1 MIRSRKAG
9 FTLLEVLIAVFVLG
23 IAGALINQ
31 MMFQAKTQM
40 ATTNRRVEALGHAE
54 EMTRKLLSDARAGNV
69 PELGITDGAVG
80 GDGLEEE
87 PSGWLWQME
96 IDEYEIDLPEE
107 LEEFAPTSPLFLDKK
122 APRARR
128 FPVMRT
134 VSITV
139 HQADQAVETGE
150 TFTSYVVEPTAGFW
164 EGSLGGGNPVGPSG
178 IRSSESGAND
188 AGGSEDGRRS
198 GSSNSRRRPRRPGP
212 VVGNQGEN

>member
-1 MIRSRKAG
+1 VIRSREAG
-9 FTLLEVLIAVFVLG
+9 FTLLEVLFAVFVLA
-23 IAGALINQ
+23 IAGSLINQ

-40 ATTNRRVEALGHAE
+40 AITNQRVEALSHAE

-69 PELGITDGAVG
+69 PELGITDGDVG
-80 GDGLEEE
+80 GDQLEEE

-96 IDEYEIDLPEE
+96 VDEYEIELPEE
-107 LEEFAPTSPLFLDKK
+107 LDEFATTSPLFLDKK

-139 HQADQAVETGE
+139 HQADEEVETGE
-150 TFTSYVVEPTAGFW
+150 TLTSYLVEPTAGFW
-164 EGSLGGGNPVGPSG
+164 EGSLGNGVFVGPSG
-178 IRSSESGAND
+178 SRSSESGAS
-188 AGGSEDGRRS
+188 GSEDGRRS

-212 VVGNQGEN
+212 VIGVQGEN

>member
-1 MIRSRKAG
+1 MIRSREAG
-9 FTLLEVLIAVFVLG
+9 FTLLEVLFAVFVLA
-23 IAGALINQ
+23 IAGSLINQ

-40 ATTNRRVEALGHAE
+40 AITNQRVEALSHAE

-69 PELGITDGAVG
+69 PELGITDGDVG
-80 GDGLEEE
+80 GDQLEEE

-96 IDEYEIDLPEE
+96 VDEYEIELPEE
-107 LEEFAPTSPLFLDKK
+107 LDEFATTSPLFLDKK

-139 HQADQAVETGE
+139 HQADEEVETGE
-150 TFTSYVVEPTAGFW
+150 TLTSYLVEPTAGFW
-164 EGSLGGGNPVGPSG
+164 EGSLGNGVFVGPSG
-178 IRSSESGAND
+178 SRSSESGAS
-188 AGGSEDGRRS
+188 GSEDGRRS

-212 VVGNQGEN
+212 VIGVQGEN